1 MMFTF
6 IIFPHFDLISQFFF
20 EHVHSILLR
29 SPFLLFEFGAYHKF
43 MFVLGFILSRHTR
56 AVVTGSPARRM
67 CKFDSQEET
76 KSYFVK

>member
-6 IIFPHFDLISQFFF
+6 IIFPHFDSISQLFF
-20 EHVHSILLR
+20 ENVHSILLR
-29 SPFLLFEFGAYHKF
+29 SPSLLFEFGAYHKF
-43 MFVLGFILSRHTR
+43 MFVLGFILSRHIR
-56 AVVTGSPARRM
+56 AFLTGSPRRL